1 MLVVVLKEN
10 VSKFSQPQLFES
22 WMNAIFPE
30 RSLSII
36 IDWFASYFDWWGKVL
51 PLYDSW
57 TAMNFLPMSRILDNT
72 FNMVIDFLNKWN

>member
-36 IDWFASYFDWWGKVL
+36 IDWFASYFDWWGIVL
-51 PLYDSW
+51 PLYD
-57 TAMNFLPMSRILDNT
+57 L
-72 FNMVIDFLNKWN
+72 

>member
-10 VSKFSQPQLFES
+10 VSKFSQPVLFES

-36 IDWFASYFDWWGKVL
+36 IDWFASYFDWWGIVL
-51 PLYDSW
+51 PLYD
-57 TAMNFLPMSRILDNT
+57 L
-72 FNMVIDFLNKWN
+72 